1 VEILFL
7 MPHLLR
13 QPQGVLLLLAAVEV
27 RRELLMPQI
36 RLAVQGAV
44 AVAVE
49 QALALRV
56 LAHLVRVLL
65 VVQVAAHILLGAVVL
80 VLLD

>member
-27 RRELLMPQI
+27 RQELLIPQI
-36 RLAVQGAV
+36 RLAVQV
-44 AVAVE
+44 AVVAVVE
-49 QALALRV
+49 QTAAMLALV
-56 LAHLVRVLL
+56 YLVRVLL